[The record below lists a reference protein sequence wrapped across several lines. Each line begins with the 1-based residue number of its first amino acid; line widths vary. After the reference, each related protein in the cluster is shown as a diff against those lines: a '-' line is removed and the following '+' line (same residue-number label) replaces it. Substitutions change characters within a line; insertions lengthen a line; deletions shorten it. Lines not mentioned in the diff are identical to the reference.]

1 MEQRVSK
8 LEDAIISIDGKL
20 TKLGSLP
27 GEITEMKLQLAE
39 IKGQLSQM
47 PKAMDFVALRG
58 DLSRMAER
66 TANLPSTW
74 QLGLFAVSIV
84 LAIFWKSK

>member
-1 MEQRVSK
+1 MEQRVAK
-8 LEDAIISIDGKL
+8 LENAVISIDAKL
-20 TKLGSLP
+20 TKLDSLP
-27 GEITEMKLQLAE
+27 VQIGEIKLQLAE

-47 PKAMDFVALRG
+47 PKAMDFVALRS

-84 LAIFWKSK
+84 VAIFWKSK